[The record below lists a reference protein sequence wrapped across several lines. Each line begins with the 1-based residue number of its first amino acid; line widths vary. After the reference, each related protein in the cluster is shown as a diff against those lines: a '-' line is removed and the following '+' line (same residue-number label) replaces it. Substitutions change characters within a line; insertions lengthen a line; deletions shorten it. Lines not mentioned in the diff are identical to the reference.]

1 MAEKK
6 TILRKTKALIYRL
19 KRKRFNRNTL
29 TYLVMVVIAST
40 FWFINQMGSTINTES
55 DFKVEYYGLPNNSML
70 VPGVT
75 TDVLRITLSARGAE
89 LFSHRGGYSPIRIDL
104 SKLDIR
110 TFPESDSSLKFV
122 TDDDIR
128 AQVEAQMPGNHKFIS
143 LKPDTIKLDFGILR
157 HAKVPVI
164 LEQEITFEKQ
174 YRLSGV
180 PTLQPDS
187 ITIGGPAIIVD
198 TIRAIH
204 TETLTLERLSE
215 STVQK
220 VRFVIPDGVNCP
232 LTSTD
237 ATINVEKF
245 TEHSIEV
252 PIRTVNVPD
261 TVSLRIFSQKA
272 TIRFNV
278 GWNNYNKISREMFA
292 AEIDY
297 KDLTGI
303 TRPQFLTV
311 RISKKPEDMGVTN
324 ISISPETVEYLIEK
338 NTPQQ

>member
-6 TILRKTKALIYRL
+6 TILRKAKALIYKL

-29 TYLVMVVIAST
+29 TYIVMVLISLTFWVIAK
-40 FWFINQMGSTINTES
+40 MGSTITTEI
-55 DFKVEYYGLPNNSML
+55 DFKVEYYGLPHNSML

-75 TDVLRITLSARGAE
+75 TDMLRITLSARGTE
-89 LFSHRGGYSPIRIDL
+89 LVKHRGGYSPIRIDL

-110 TFPESDSSLKFV
+110 TFPESDSTLKFV

-128 AQVEAQMPGNHKFIS
+128 AQVEAQMPGDYKFLS
-143 LKPDTIKLDFGILR
+143 LIPDTIKLDFGILR

-164 LEQEITFEKQ
+164 LDQAITFEKQ
-174 YRLSGV
+174 FRLASE

-198 TIRAIH
+198 TIKAIH
-204 TETLTLERLSE
+204 TETLTLDKLSE

-261 TVSLRIFSQKA
+261 TVNLRIFSQKA

-278 GWNNYNKISREMFA
+278 GWGNYNKISREMFG

-297 KDLTGI
+297 KDLTGV

-311 RISKKPEDMGVTN
+311 RISKKPDGMGVTN
-324 ISISPETVEYLIEK
+324 VSISPETVEYLIEK

>member
-6 TILRKTKALIYRL
+6 TILRKAKALIYKL

-29 TYLVMVVIAST
+29 AYLVMVVIALT
-40 FWFINQMGSTINTES
+40 FWFINRMGSTIDTEM

-75 TDVLRITLSARGAE
+75 TDVLKITLSARGAD
-89 LFSHRGGYSPIRIDL
+89 LLTHRGEYSPIRIDL

-128 AQVEAQMPGNHKFIS
+128 AQVETQMPADYKFLS
-143 LKPDTIKLDFGILR
+143 LRPDTIKLDFGILR
-157 HAKVPVI
+157 NAKVPVI
-164 LEQEITFEKQ
+164 LDQDITFEQQ
-174 YRLSGV
+174 YRLAGT

-198 TIRAIH
+198 TITAIH
-204 TETLTLERLSE
+204 TETLTLNRLSE

-220 VRFVIPDGVNCP
+220 VRLAIPEGVNCP

-261 TVSLRIFSQKA
+261 TVTLRIFSQKA
-272 TIRFNV
+272 IIRFNI
-278 GWNNYNKISREMFA
+278 GWNNYNKVSQDMFA

-297 KDLTGI
+297 KDLLGI
-303 TRPQFLTV
+303 SRPQFLTV
-311 RISKKPEDMGVTN
+311 RIAKKPDNMGVTN

-338 NTPQQ
+338 NVTKQ

>member
-6 TILRKTKALIYRL
+6 TILRKIKVLIYKL
-19 KRKRFNRNTL
+19 KRKRFNQNTF
-29 TYLVMVVIAST
+29 TYLVMVMIALT
-40 FWFINQMGSTINTES
+40 FWFINKVGSTITNES
-55 DFKVEYYGLPNNSML
+55 DFKVEYYGLPTNSML

-75 TDVLRITLSARGAE
+75 TDVLKITLSARGA
-89 LFSHRGGYSPIRIDL
+89 LLLTHRGGYSPIRIDL

-110 TFPESDSSLKFV
+110 TFPESDSTLKFV

-128 AQVEAQMPGNHKFIS
+128 AQVEAQMPADYKFIS
-143 LKPDTIKLDFGILR
+143 LRPDTIKLDFGNLR
-157 HAKVPVI
+157 NAKVPVI
-164 LEQEITFEKQ
+164 LDHSITFEKQ
-174 YRLSGV
+174 YRLSGE

-198 TIRAIH
+198 TITAIH
-204 TETLTLERLSE
+204 TELLTLNQLSK

-220 VRFVIPDGVNCP
+220 VRLVIPDGVDCP

-261 TVSLRIFSQKA
+261 SVNLRIFSQKA
-272 TIRFNV
+272 LIRFNV
-278 GWNNYNKISREMFA
+278 GWSNYNKISQDMFA

-297 KDLTGI
+297 NDLVGI

-311 RISKKPEDMGVTN
+311 RIAKQPDNMGVAN
-324 ISISPETVEYLIEK
+324 ISISPEIVEYLIEK
-338 NTPQQ
+338 QSPKQ